1 MKKVM
6 AIAIAVVLVALSAL
20 PAFAATI
27 ESPSPT
33 RAYYIIIT
41 DDEIDG
47 GKVVADYET
56 EVGEDGKQ
64 TGIITGIPDDGYEFE
79 RWEIDGDYVPLG
91 DLTDSKLELIISS
104 DIRVKAVFKKVGSV
118 VTTTSPSQDKV
129 VDNGSK
135 SPQTGSGDHTPYVIL
150 FGSVVALLAVVAV
163 AKRRS
168 AKK

>member
-20 PAFAATI
+20 PVLAVD
-27 ESPSPT
+27 SPQPT
-33 RAYYIIIT
+33 KANYIIIT

-47 GKVVADYET
+47 GKIVADYET
-56 EVGEDGKQ
+56 EVGDDGKQ
-64 TGIITGIPDDGYEFE
+64 TVIITGLPDEGYEFE
-79 RWEIDGDYVPLG
+79 RWEIDGEYVPQG

-104 DIRVKAVFKKVGSV
+104 DITVKAVFKKIGSV
-118 VTTTSPSQDKV
+118 VTTAPSQDKV

-150 FGSVVALLAVVAV
+150 FGSIAALLAVVAV